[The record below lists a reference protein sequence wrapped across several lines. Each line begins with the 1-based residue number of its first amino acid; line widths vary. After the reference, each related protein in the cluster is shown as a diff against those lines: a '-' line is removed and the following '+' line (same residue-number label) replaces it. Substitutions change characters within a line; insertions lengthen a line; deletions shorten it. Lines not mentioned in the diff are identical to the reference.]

1 MLETVKEQP
10 SMMRFEYGRFTTP
23 HTVGELRR
31 IFDQL
36 SPQMHA
42 IITKR
47 AAEYSGIQ
55 QIVDAL
61 RDEDRTPLARHV
73 IVEINALL
81 AMVEREEKMDDEER
95 SLSTRGE
102 RVAQQRA
109 VSTRSFRNLFGLLSA
124 TEPVAQ

>member
-1 MLETVKEQP
+1 
-10 SMMRFEYGRFTTP
+10 MMRFEYGRFQTP

-47 AAEYSGIQ
+47 ATEYSGIQ

-61 RDEDRTPLARHV
+61 RGEDDTPLARHV
-73 IVEINALL
+73 IIEINALL
-81 AMVEREEKMDDEER
+81 AMVEREEKMDAAEQQKICD
-95 SLSTRGE
+95 G
-102 RVAQQRA
+102 RVAK
-109 VSTRSFRNLFGLLSA
+109 TREASPRGLRNLFGLFSA
-124 TEPVAQ
+124 AEPVAQ